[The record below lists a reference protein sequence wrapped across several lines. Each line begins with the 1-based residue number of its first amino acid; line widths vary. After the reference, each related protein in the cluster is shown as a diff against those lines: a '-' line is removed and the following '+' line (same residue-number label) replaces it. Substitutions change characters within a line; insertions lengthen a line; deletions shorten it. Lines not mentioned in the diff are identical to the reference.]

1 MAICCVPAQPERPT
15 PADGD
20 DYTYARTP
28 APQRQAEQIAK
39 LEARIAE
46 LETEQQIAVAEHGDA
61 IATLEAE
68 IKGLAATTAGA
79 LAMVEARIAA
89 LERPAKQ
96 TRRIMARLFDD
107 DALAAAQAGGHD

>member
-1 MAICCVPAQPERPT
+1 MAVYFVPAEPTPT

-20 DYTYARTP
+20 DYTYNPPRASAYDLRP
-28 APQRQAEQIAK
+28 APMRQ
-39 LEARIAE
+39 EARIAE
-46 LETEQQIAVAEHGDA
+46 LETEQQIAAAEHGDA